1 MGSRKMVL
9 VNLFAG
15 QQWRRR
21 LREQTYIQGEEG
33 EGGTNGGSSVKTYT
47 LPCIK

>member
-1 MGSRKMVL
+1 MVL

-21 LREQTYIQGEEG
+21 PREQTCIQGEEG